1 MVTLLS
7 WPINFGSIFG
17 MVPEILSPDEFCTC
31 CGVLAGAAGAF
42 PSVLEDIIGFG
53 SGWFNSPCV
62 SRGNA
67 PETAGVLIEA
77 NGDGFFSGVVGLLI
91 YLAEAD

>member
-1 MVTLLS
+1 
-7 WPINFGSIFG
+7 

-31 CGVLAGAAGAF
+31 WGFFVGAADPF
-42 PSVLEDIIGFG
+42 PSELEDIIGFG

-67 PETAGVLIEA
+67 PETAGALA

-91 YLAEAD
+91 DLAEAD